1 MNKILTFGVA
11 VVIGMMLA
19 CGNAVSGSGNIIT
32 ENRTVSNFDK
42 ISLEGSGQ
50 LTLIQGETE
59 SLTIVAEDNIL
70 PLLESEVRDRTLY
83 LGTKENSS
91 FITTEPIRYT
101 VTMIDISGLSVAG
114 SADIVAAVVDAVNLV
129 IDVSGSGEINI
140 GQLTA
145 DTLTASISGSANMV
159 IAGEIDSQDVTVSG
173 SGDYE
178 AGELDSN
185 GADVTVDGSGKA
197 VVWVNQSLTANVSG
211 SGNIEYFGT
220 PDTVI
225 ENIDGS
231 GEIVS
236 QGGR

>member
-1 MNKILTFGVA
+1 
-11 VVIGMMLA
+11 
-19 CGNAVSGSGNIIT
+19 
-32 ENRTVSNFDK
+32 
-42 ISLEGSGQ
+42 
-50 LTLIQGETE
+50 
-59 SLTIVAEDNIL
+59 
-70 PLLESEVRDRTLY
+70 
-83 LGTKENSS
+83 
-91 FITTEPIRYT
+91 
-101 VTMIDISGLSVAG
+101 
-114 SADIVAAVVDAVNLV
+114 
-129 IDVSGSGEINI
+129 
-140 GQLTA
+140 
-145 DTLTASISGSANMV
+145 MV